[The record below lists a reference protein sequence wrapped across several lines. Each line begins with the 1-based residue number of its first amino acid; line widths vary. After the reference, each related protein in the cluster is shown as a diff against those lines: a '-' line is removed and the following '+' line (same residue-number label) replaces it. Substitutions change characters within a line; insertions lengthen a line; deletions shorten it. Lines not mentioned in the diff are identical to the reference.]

1 VAGSSSSSSRQRRP
15 LNFSKKNLSRSST
28 QPKFSSILQVRC
40 DPLGST
46 LSTHA
51 RSLLPPAAFK
61 KCIFLGCRAVLF
73 SVLVLR
79 SLLHG
84 PKVMNSQNDTR
95 HPAIDTSKR
104 ANELAKK
111 LTQLAKVQAT
121 SLHSSA
127 SYVEHLKH
135 SSPPPPVVASVQI
148 QDGINAQVLSFC
160 ARVPELLSSCGLIKP
175 TESAHSNHEPGVAL
189 LRIAEQSSK
198 SLQPSQNFA
207 IVERMFDAAMKHL
220 ASRWVGGLIWSSG
233 F

>member
-1 VAGSSSSSSRQRRP
+1 
-15 LNFSKKNLSRSST
+15 
-28 QPKFSSILQVRC
+28 
-40 DPLGST
+40 
-46 LSTHA
+46 
-51 RSLLPPAAFK
+51 
-61 KCIFLGCRAVLF
+61 
-73 SVLVLR
+73 
-79 SLLHG
+79 
-84 PKVMNSQNDTR
+84 MNSQNDTQ

-135 SSPPPPVVASVQI
+135 SSPPPPAVACA

-175 TESAHSNHEPGVAL
+175 TESAHSTHEPGVAL

-220 ASRWVGGLIWSSG
+220 ASRWVGGLIWGLG